1 MRIVG
6 LLMVLT
12 IGVLIY
18 CWGRPGGASV
28 IPARVQAASF
38 VSPDNARVDFATHV
52 EPLLKSRCEGCHFA
66 GGKMY
71 EKLPFDRPET
81 IKKLGTKL
89 FTRISDENDRKVI
102 REFLSQD

>member
-1 MRIVG
+1 MRLVG
-6 LLMVLT
+6 LFIVLT
-12 IGVLIY
+12 SAVVLY
-18 CWGRPGGASV
+18 CWGRPGGASAILKPSQTANV
-28 IPARVQAASF
+28 
-38 VSPDNARVDFATHV
+38 VSTDVKVDFATQV
-52 EPLLKSRCEGCHFA
+52 EPLLKARCEGCHFA

-102 REFLSQD
+102 REFLAQD